1 VSTGAHVDRDG
12 RRDPASIEADVIRRR
27 EELAQTVDA
36 LSQTLS
42 HKLDVKARA
51 QDKVTE
57 LRDAA
62 TTNAGRPR
70 PELLLLVGA
79 LVAGTAALVWWRRRR

>member
-1 VSTGAHVDRDG
+1 VSTGAHVDRDV

-36 LSQTLS
+36 LS

-79 LVAGTAALVWWRRRR
+79 LVAGTAALVWWRHRH

>member
-1 VSTGAHVDRDG
+1 VSTGAHVD
-12 RRDPASIEADVIRRR
+12 RDPASIEADVIRRR

-51 QDKVTE
+51 QDKVTD

-62 TTNAGRPR
+62 TTR

-79 LVAGTAALVWWRRRR
+79 LVAGTAALVWWHRRR

>member
-36 LSQTLS
+36 LS

-79 LVAGTAALVWWRRRR
+79 LVAGTAALVWWRHRR

>member
-36 LSQTLS
+36 LS

-79 LVAGTAALVWWRRRR
+79 LVAGTAALVWWRHRH

>member
-1 VSTGAHVDRDG
+1 VSTGAHVDRDV

-36 LSQTLS
+36 LS

-79 LVAGTAALVWWRRRR
+79 LVAGTAALVWWRHRR